1 VGTTPADAARLA
13 DMREW
18 AADPGAVCYPV
29 TTNSGRAVIFPEDI
43 AGRTDEQLLTLIRER
58 CSDNK

>member
-1 VGTTPADAARLA
+1 MGIQPATAARLA

-29 TTNSGRAVIFPEDI
+29 TTNSSRVVIFPEDI
-43 AGRTDEQLLTLIRER
+43 AGRTDEQLLALIRER
-58 CSDNK
+58 CTENK